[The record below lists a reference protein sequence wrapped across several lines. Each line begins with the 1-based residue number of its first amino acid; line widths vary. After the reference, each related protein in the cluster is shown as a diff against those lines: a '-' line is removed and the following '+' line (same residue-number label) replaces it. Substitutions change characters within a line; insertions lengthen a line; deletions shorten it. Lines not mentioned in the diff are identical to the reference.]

1 MYNRPLY
8 KGEKK
13 AVCASIEKVIA
24 ETPSNCFDK
33 WWMDVFDTEVYCN
46 TEEDFASLSETD
58 LDIMMND
65 WLCAV
70 LGDFSGQVLRD
81 LGIECCG
88 SSRSNS
94 RLVEEICDL
103 TKEALRNRIRGTQPV
118 AEVTV
123 SLPKTMD
130 VYNLFVLLGN
140 IETSLKLKN
149 SKHREMIAMLEGNES
164 NEAAKRNLDISTNAL
179 RSNNTNIELIQNIR
193 AQIEPFLDEV
203 LNSPA

>member
-1 MYNRPLY
+1 MFEPI
-8 KGEKK
+8 KK
-13 AVCASIEKVIA
+13 IVCASIEKVIT

-33 WWMDVFDTEVYCN
+33 WWMDVFHTEVYCN

-58 LDIMMND
+58 LDTMQND

-81 LGIECCG
+81 LGIDCSGC
-88 SSRSNS
+88 SRSNS
-94 RLVEEICDL
+94 RMVEEICEL

-118 AEVTV
+118 AEVTI

-149 SKHREMIAMLEGNES
+149 SKHQELMAMLEGNES
-164 NEAAKRNLDISTNAL
+164 NEAAKRQLDISTNAL
-179 RSNNTNIELIQNIR
+179 QSNNANIELIQNIR
-193 AQIEPFLDEV
+193 TQIEPFLDEI

>member
-1 MYNRPLY
+1 MFEPI
-8 KGEKK
+8 KK
-13 AVCASIEKVIA
+13 IVCASIDKVII
-24 ETPSNCFDK
+24 ETPSNYFDK
-33 WWMDVFDTEVYCN
+33 WWMDVFHTEVYCN

-88 SSRSNS
+88 SSHSNS

-103 TKEALRNRIRGTQPV
+103 TKEALRNRISGTQPV
-118 AEVTV
+118 AEVTI

-149 SKHREMIAMLEGNES
+149 SKHQELMAMLEGNES
-164 NEAAKRNLDISTNAL
+164 NEAAKRQLDISTNAL
-179 RSNNTNIELIQNIR
+179 QSNNANIELIQNIR
-193 AQIEPFLDEV
+193 AQVEPFLDDI
-203 LNSPA
+203 LNSLV